1 MNSLVLIPRRT
12 GVRYAQ
18 VMVGAAHAADDGAV
32 TTAGPCGTTASV
44 GDIGV
49 VLAADHADRPIDVL
63 TIRATYGG
71 LAFPAPVIVDAV
83 NQARLRELAAQAPLA
98 VANTN
103 GLIEDARAVFPQIP

>member
-49 VLAADHADRPIDVL
+49 VLAADHADRPFSDF
-63 TIRATYGG
+63 RG
-71 LAFPAPVIVDAV
+71 P
-83 NQARLRELAAQAPLA
+83 PLSGA
-98 VANTN
+98 LEHSTN
-103 GLIEDARAVFPQIP
+103 A